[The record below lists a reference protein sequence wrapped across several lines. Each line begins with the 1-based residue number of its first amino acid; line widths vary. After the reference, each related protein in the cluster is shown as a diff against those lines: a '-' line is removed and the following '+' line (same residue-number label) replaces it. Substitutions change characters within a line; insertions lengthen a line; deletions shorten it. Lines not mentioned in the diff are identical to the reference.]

1 MATPI
6 SSTAKSISATCGGS
20 SVRVLTGILRRVGRR
35 LVASLPALLG
45 VVVVTFILMRVLPGD
60 PAVFFASGPS
70 AGREEIEELR
80 RSMGLDQ
87 PVPVQ
92 LVRYL
97 GQVAVGDLGRSM
109 TTGQPV
115 IRDIQRRLPASL
127 ELTFTALTLALT
139 LSVPLGVA
147 AALRPGSWLDHGVR
161 MLCTLGVCVPT
172 FVSGLL
178 LIYAFYYVLGWAPD
192 PTARIDIFASA
203 PPDIT
208 GFYLVDFALVGDW
221 EGWWAAFR
229 QLMLPASTMALFVL
243 APLARMTRA
252 SMLAVLGSEFIRTAH
267 AMGLGRL
274 RIIAGYAL
282 RNALLPVIT
291 ITGIVFSTM
300 LGANVLVEK
309 VFSWPGVASY
319 ALDALLASDYAPVQA
334 FVLLM
339 ACIFVVVNVL
349 IDVLYGIA
357 DPRTSTA

>member
-1 MATPI
+1 ML
-6 SSTAKSISATCGGS
+6 
-20 SVRVLTGILRRVGRR
+20 VGIARRVGRK
-35 LVASLPALLG
+35 LLASIPALLG

-60 PAVFFASGPS
+60 PATFFASGPS
-70 AGREEIEELR
+70 AGQAEIEELR
-80 RSMGLDQ
+80 RRMGLDK
-87 PVPVQ
+87 PIPVQ

-97 GQVAVGDLGRSM
+97 GEIAQGDFGRSM

-115 IRDIQRRLPASL
+115 VLDIQRRLPASL
-127 ELTFTALTLALT
+127 ELTCTALVIALAFA
-139 LSVPLGVA
+139 VPLGIF
-147 AALRPGSWLDHGVR
+147 AALRQGSLIDHIVR
-161 MLCTLGVCVPT
+161 LLCTLGVCVPT

-178 LIYAFYYVLGWAPD
+178 LIYAFYYLLGWAPD
-192 PTARIDIFASA
+192 PTARIDIFASP

-208 GFYLVDFALVGDW
+208 GFYLIDFAITGDW

-229 QLMLPASTMALFVL
+229 QLMLPAFTMALFVL

-252 SMLAVLGSEFIRTAH
+252 SMLAVLGSDFIRTAH
-267 AMGLGRL
+267 AMGLPRL
-274 RIIAGYAL
+274 RIVVAYAL

-339 ACIFVVVNVL
+339 ASIFVLVNVT

-357 DPRTSTA
+357 DPRVSVA

>member
-1 MATPI
+1 VIAAI
-6 SSTAKSISATCGGS
+6 AQ
-20 SVRVLTGILRRVGRR
+20 RVGRR
-35 LVASLPALLG
+35 LLASIPALLG
-45 VVVVTFILMRVLPGD
+45 VVVVTFTLMRVLPGD

-80 RSMGLDQ
+80 RTMGLDK
-87 PVPVQ
+87 PIPVQ
-92 LVRYL
+92 LFRYL
-97 GQVAVGDLGRSM
+97 GDLVRGDLGRSM

-115 IRDIQRRLPASL
+115 VLDIRRRLPASL
-127 ELTFTALTLALT
+127 ELTCTALIIALS
-139 LSVPLGVA
+139 LSLPLGIL
-147 AALRPGSWLDHGVR
+147 AALRQGSVVDHAVR
-161 MLCTLGVCVPT
+161 LLCTLGVCVPT

-178 LIYAFYYVLGWAPD
+178 LIYAFYYLLGWAPD

-208 GFYLVDFALVGDW
+208 GFYLIDFALTGDW

-229 QLMLPASTMALFVL
+229 QLLLPAFTMALFVL

-252 SMLAVLGSEFIRTAH
+252 SMLSVLGSDFIRTAH
-267 AMGLGRL
+267 AMGLPRL
-274 RIIAGYAL
+274 RIIVAYAL
-282 RNALLPVIT
+282 RNALLPVLT

-339 ACIFVVVNVL
+339 ASIFVLVNVT

-357 DPRTSTA
+357 DPRVSVA

>member
-1 MATPI
+1 M
-6 SSTAKSISATCGGS
+6 
-20 SVRVLTGILRRVGRR
+20 RVLIGIARRVGWR
-35 LVASLPALLG
+35 LLSSVPALFG
-45 VVVVTFILMRVLPGD
+45 VVVVTFVLMRVLPGD

-70 AGREEIEELR
+70 AGQAEIEELR
-80 RSMGLDQ
+80 HKMGLDK
-87 PVPVQ
+87 PIPVQ

-97 GQVAVGDLGRSM
+97 ADVATGHLGRSL

-115 IRDIQRRLPASL
+115 ANDMWQRLPASL
-127 ELTFTALTLALT
+127 ELTCTALVIALL

-147 AALRPGSWLDHGVR
+147 AALRPGSPIDHAVR

-178 LIYAFYYVLGWAPD
+178 LIYVFYYLLGWAPD
-192 PTARIDIFASA
+192 PTARIDIFAA
-203 PPDIT
+203 TPPDIT
-208 GFYLVDFALVGDW
+208 GFYLIDFLIAGDGQ
-221 EGWWAAFR
+221 GWWAAFT
-229 QLMLPASTMALFVL
+229 QLLLPAFSMALFVL

-252 SMLAVLGSEFIRTAH
+252 SMLAVLGSDFIRTAQSL
-267 AMGLGRL
+267 GLPRA
-274 RIIAGYAL
+274 RIIVAYAL
-282 RNALLPVIT
+282 RNALLPVLT

-339 ACIFVVVNVL
+339 ATIFVLVNVA
-349 IDVLYGIA
+349 IDILYGIA
-357 DPRTSTA
+357 DPRVSIE

>member
-1 MATPI
+1 ML
-6 SSTAKSISATCGGS
+6 GG
-20 SVRVLTGILRRVGRR
+20 IARRVGRR
-35 LVASLPALLG
+35 LLASIPALLG

-60 PAVFFASGPS
+60 PATFFASGPS
-70 AGREEIEELR
+70 AGQAEIEELR
-80 RSMGLDQ
+80 RRMGLDK
-87 PVPVQ
+87 PIPVQ

-97 GQVAVGDLGRSM
+97 GEIARGDFGRSM

-115 IRDIQRRLPASL
+115 VMDIQRRLPASL
-127 ELTFTALTLALT
+127 ELTCTALVIALAFAI
-139 LSVPLGVA
+139 PLGIF
-147 AALRPGSWLDHGVR
+147 AALRQGSIVDHVVR
-161 MLCTLGVCVPT
+161 LLCTLGVCVPT

-178 LIYAFYYVLGWAPD
+178 LIYAFYYLLGWAPD
-192 PTARIDIFASA
+192 PTARIDIFASP

-208 GFYLVDFALVGDW
+208 GFYLIDFAITGDW

-229 QLMLPASTMALFVL
+229 QLMLPAFTMALFVL

-252 SMLAVLGSEFIRTAH
+252 SMLTVLGSDFIRTAH
-267 AMGLGRL
+267 AMGLSRL
-274 RIIAGYAL
+274 RIVVAYAL

-339 ACIFVVVNVL
+339 ASIFVLVNVT

-357 DPRTSTA
+357 DPRVSVT

>member
-1 MATPI
+1 MTGLRAG
-6 SSTAKSISATCGGS
+6 SLWGG
-20 SVRVLTGILRRVGRR
+20 IARRVGRR
-35 LVASLPALLG
+35 LLASAPALLG
-45 VVVVTFILMRVLPGD
+45 VVIVTFTLMRVLPGD

-70 AGREEIEELR
+70 AGRAEIEELR
-80 RSMGLDQ
+80 RNLGLDR
-87 PVPVQ
+87 PIPVQ
-92 LVRYL
+92 LLRYL
-97 GQVAVGDLGRSM
+97 GQVATGDLGRSL

-115 IRDIQRRLPASL
+115 AVDIRRRLPASL
-127 ELTFTALTLALT
+127 ELTCTALALALL
-139 LSVPLGVA
+139 LSVPLGVL
-147 AALRPGSWLDHGVR
+147 AALRPGSVVDHAVR

-192 PTARIDIFASA
+192 PTARIDIFASS
-203 PPDIT
+203 PPGIT
-208 GFYLVDFALVGDW
+208 GFYLLDFALVADW

-229 QLMLPASTMALFVL
+229 QLMLPACTMALFVL

-252 SMLAVLGSEFIRTAH
+252 SMLAVLGSDFIRTAH
-267 AMGLGRL
+267 AMGLQRR
-274 RIIAGYAL
+274 RIVVGYAL
-282 RNALLPVIT
+282 RNALLPVLT

-339 ACIFVVVNVL
+339 AVIFVLVNVG

-357 DPRTSTA
+357 DPRVSVA

>member
-1 MATPI
+1 MRLL
-6 SSTAKSISATCGGS
+6 S
-20 SVRVLTGILRRVGRR
+20 GIGKRVGRR
-35 LVASLPALLG
+35 LLSSIPALLG

-70 AGREEIEELR
+70 AGQAEIDELR
-80 RSMGLDQ
+80 HKMGLDQ
-87 PVPVQ
+87 SVPVQ
-92 LVRYL
+92 LWHYL
-97 GQVAVGDLGRSM
+97 GDIGTGNLGRSL

-115 IRDIQRRLPASL
+115 VLDMERRLPASL
-127 ELTFTALTLALT
+127 ELTFTALFIAL
-139 LSVPLGVA
+139 LFSVPLGVI
-147 AALRPGSWLDHGVR
+147 AALRPGSLVDHTVR

-178 LIYAFYYVLGWAPD
+178 LIYVFYYLLGWAPD
-192 PTARIDIFASA
+192 PTARLDIFASS

-208 GFYLVDFALVGDW
+208 GFYLVDFALVRDW
-221 EGWWAAFR
+221 DGWWAAFI
-229 QLMLPASTMALFVL
+229 QLLLPAFTMALFVL

-252 SMLAVLGSEFIRTAH
+252 SMLAVLGSDFIRTAQSV
-267 AMGLGRL
+267 GLPRW
-274 RIIAGYAL
+274 RIVVGYAL
-282 RNALLPVIT
+282 RNALLPVLT

-339 ACIFVVVNVL
+339 ATIFVLVNVA

-357 DPRTSTA
+357 DPRVSIE